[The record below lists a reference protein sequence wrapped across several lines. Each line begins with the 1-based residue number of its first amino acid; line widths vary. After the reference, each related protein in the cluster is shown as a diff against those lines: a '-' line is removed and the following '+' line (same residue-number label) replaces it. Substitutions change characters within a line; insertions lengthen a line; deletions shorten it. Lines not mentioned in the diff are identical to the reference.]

1 MWTTA
6 PEGGDGSVI
15 RLGLHSFS
23 LFSFL
28 LEFEFLSSMYKG
40 AHTHGRQRTH
50 THSTLA
56 RPSHIHTAN
65 DENGRGRG
73 RERRAR
79 QTKRR
84 ASSELCFGSSFH
96 LFICIFVGGR
106 SGEQR
111 AG

>member
-73 RERRAR
+73 KGKKSQANKAQSEFRVVFWLFFSFIYLYFCWWA
-79 QTKRR
+79 KR
-84 ASSELCFGSSFH
+84 
-96 LFICIFVGGR
+96 
-106 SGEQR
+106 
-111 AG
+111 